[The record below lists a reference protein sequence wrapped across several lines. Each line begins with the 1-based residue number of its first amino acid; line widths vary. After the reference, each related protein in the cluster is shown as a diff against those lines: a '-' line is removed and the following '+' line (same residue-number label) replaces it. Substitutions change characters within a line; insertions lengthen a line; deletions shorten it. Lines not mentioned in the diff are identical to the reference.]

1 MKIMKNKMKHFYTVL
16 ILLVLFS
23 SCNTNTIDL
32 EKERQNAVEEYVSNL
47 KTERQQKL
55 DVIEKFYRVFE
66 NGDMSVLSQILATNY
81 TQYPSDPGQTPDIKG
96 FIKHAKGFASMFSN
110 LKQSSSHILVDGD
123 LVFVRSDIKMKNS
136 GPVFGIPATNKIVE
150 INAFDLHHFN
160 KEGKIDKTWHL
171 EDFMGVMSQIKS
183 K

>member
-1 MKIMKNKMKHFYTVL
+1 MIKKTIKFFSVFAL
-16 ILLVLFS
+16 VALLS
-23 SCNTNTIDL
+23 SCGTNVDL
-32 EKERQNAVEEYVSNL
+32 EKERQNAVEEAMAEITS
-47 KTERQQKL
+47 KRQQKL

-66 NGDMSVLSQILATNY
+66 NGDMSVLPKILAPNY
-81 TQYPSDPGQTPDIKG
+81 TQYPSDPGQTPDIEG

-123 LVFVRSDIKMKNS
+123 LVFVRSDIEMKNS
-136 GPVFGIPATNKIVE
+136 GAVFGIPATNKIVK

-183 K
+183 E

>member
-1 MKIMKNKMKHFYTVL
+1 MKNQLTYFYPILML
-16 ILLVLFS
+16 IILIT
-23 SCNTNTIDL
+23 SCNTEKVDI
-32 EKERQNAVEEYVSNL
+32 EKERQNAVEEYLSNL

-55 DVIEKFYRVFE
+55 DVIKKFYRVFE
-66 NGDMSVLSQILATNY
+66 NGDMSVLSEILAPNY

-96 FIKHAKGFASMFSN
+96 FIKHAKDFASMFSN
-110 LKQSSSHILVDGD
+110 LEQSSSHILVDGD
-123 LVFVRSDIKMKNS
+123 LVFVRSDIEMKNS
-136 GPVFGIPATNKIVE
+136 GPVFGIPATNKIIK

-171 EDFMGVMSQIKS
+171 EDFAGVMAQIKS